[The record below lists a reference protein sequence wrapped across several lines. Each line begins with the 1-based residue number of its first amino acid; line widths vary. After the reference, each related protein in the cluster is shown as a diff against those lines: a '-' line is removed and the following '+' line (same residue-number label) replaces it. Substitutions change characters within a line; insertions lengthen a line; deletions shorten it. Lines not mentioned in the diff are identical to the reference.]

1 MSLRKRVAKLELD
14 VYMAELDTKATEK
27 RLERLECE
35 HTLKRYEY
43 CMHGGLYFVVCQKC
57 GKTLKRVTT
66 EEYLSIEEARIVSEL
81 VVVNDAIKANAATK
95 KK

>member
-1 MSLRKRVAKLELD
+1 MRLRKRIEELESDLY
-14 VYMAELDTKATEK
+14 VVELAMKEAEIRLK
-27 RLERLECE
+27 RLECDHSLVTYSRPVFGE
-35 HTLKRYEY
+35 
-43 CMHGGLYFVVCQKC
+43 GYFGRCQKC